1 MYEYRKLTPEE
12 RRKLVQERVARG
24 YPPHE
29 PPHPVQDR
37 EYYLLTAACYEHAH
51 HMHTPLRRQELLNQ
65 IFEIMIAADIE
76 IQAWVVLLNHYHL
89 LVFVPDFQALRRC
102 FKGIHGPTAVT
113 WNREDSAPG
122 RKVWYRFTDRAI
134 RSEAH
139 YFTTLNY
146 IHYNPVKHGCA
157 QSPYEWAES
166 SVHWYMAH
174 HGRDWL
180 RDCWRTYP
188 LRDYGKGWDD

>member
-1 MYEYRKLTPEE
+1 MYEYRRLTPKE
-12 RRKLVQERVARG
+12 RQQIMQERVARG

-29 PPHPVQDR
+29 PPHLVQDR

-51 HMHTPLRRQELLNQ
+51 HMHTPLRRQELINQ
-65 IFEIMIAADIE
+65 IFEIMIAAGIE

-102 FKGIHGPTAVT
+102 FKGIHGPTAVS
-113 WNREDSAPG
+113 WNREDGTPG

-139 YFTTLNY
+139 YYTTLNY

-157 QSPYEWAES
+157 QSPYEWQES

-174 HGRDWL
+174 HGREWL
-180 RDCWRTYP
+180 RDIWRTYP